1 MVARKSA
8 PRQKSSP
15 VPKDDSD
22 VRQSDRRA
30 IAEQRKSPLFVGSTE
45 KAFQV
50 LHAFDGP
57 DRQMPLSMIAKRA
70 DLDRSATQRL
80 VFTLEALGYIARVH
94 NTRDYALTP
103 KVLQFG
109 YNYIRGNDLVSRAS
123 PYLVEVS
130 RTVGETI
137 NLHQMDGL
145 DIVYLVRVPG
155 KHLINIDIMVGSRL
169 PAVLTAS
176 GTAMLSRSAPA
187 FVDEVLRHPVKPITP
202 QSVVDPGRLRKRI
215 NQAKERGYAIIANET
230 VMGDISVA
238 VAVTDEHGRAVAGI
252 SISVPTTRWT
262 IERVEAE
269 LVKYV
274 QSAAVPLS
282 SAKVVPYR

>member
-1 MVARKSA
+1 MAAKKSA
-8 PRQKSSP
+8 QKAKPSP
-15 VPKDDSD
+15 VEDAPAE
-22 VRQSDRRA
+22 RRSMDA
-30 IAEQRKSPLFVGSTE
+30 LRESPLFVGSTE

-109 YNYIRGNDLVSRAS
+109 YNYLRASELVRRAS
-123 PYLVEVS
+123 PYLVEVC

-137 NLHQMDGL
+137 NLHQLDGT
-145 DIVYLVRVPG
+145 DVVYLARFPG

-169 PAVLTAS
+169 PAVFTAS
-176 GTAMLSRSAPA
+176 GTAILSRCAPD
-187 FVDEVLRHPVKPITP
+187 FLDEILRVPPKPLTP
-202 QSVVDPGRLRKRI
+202 QSLTDPAKLRKRI
-215 NQAKERGYAIIANET
+215 AQAGTRGYAIIVNET

-238 VAVTDEHGRAVAGI
+238 APVTDEHGRAVAGI
-252 SISVPTTRWT
+252 SISVPMTRWT
-262 IERVEAE
+262 VEKVEAE
-269 LVKYV
+269 LVQYV